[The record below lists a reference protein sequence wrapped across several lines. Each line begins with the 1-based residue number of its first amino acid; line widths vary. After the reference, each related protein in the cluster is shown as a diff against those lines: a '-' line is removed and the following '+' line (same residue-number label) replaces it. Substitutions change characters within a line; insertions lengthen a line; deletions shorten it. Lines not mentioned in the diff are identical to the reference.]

1 MSDERSIALAD
12 AISVYLDRKSVGN
25 ADGPGAYATNA
36 ASVLERF
43 VDWADRDREVDE
55 IDALTA
61 RDLEAY
67 ATELAQRTAA
77 GDVSPATAHTYYAV
91 VRAFLSWCVQ
101 GGVLETN
108 PAVDDRAQTALP
120 TREVTESTTE
130 DRQEQRDRLEAF
142 VRARTL
148 EASDADRTERL
159 ARLREYALVAVLA
172 HSGARGAELFRVPQD
187 DRRTGAT
194 WADVD
199 FYTGTIRVL
208 GRSGR
213 LEDVP
218 MLGPARTALRR
229 YRVALD
235 PPTSEWPLFPTNHA
249 PSVAR
254 RVRTVLADRGFET
267 EAIDALL
274 EEQTAMAV
282 ARERAIVLPAI
293 TTEGARSVLSR
304 LCKEAEVDVDGES
317 LTPRG
322 VRVDRAELAERRAAS
337 RSDPGLRR
345 LAPEQSIAVPVA
357 RLELEE
363 LVTDQVGDGALDE

>member
-1 MSDERSIALAD
+1 MSDGDREIALAD
-12 AISVYLDRKSVGN
+12 AISVYLDRKAVGD
-25 ADGPGAYATNA
+25 ADGPGAYAANA
-36 ASVLERF
+36 ASVLQRF
-43 VDWADRDREVDE
+43 VEWADDERDLAE

-61 RDLEAY
+61 ADLEAY
-67 ATELAQRTAA
+67 ATDLAQRTAA
-77 GDVSPATAHTYYAV
+77 GDVSPSTAQTYYAI
-91 VRAFLSWCVQ
+91 VRAFCSWCVE

-108 PAVDDRAQTALP
+108 PAVDDRAQAALP
-120 TREVTESTTE
+120 ATEAPESTDDDAH
-130 DRQEQRDRLEAF
+130 DRRDRLETF
-142 VRARTL
+142 VRARALAAT
-148 EASDADRTERL
+148 DAPRDERL
-159 ARLREYALVAVLA
+159 PRLREYALVAVLA
-172 HSGARGAELFRVPQD
+172 HSGARGSELFRVPQD

-208 GRSGR
+208 GRAGR

-229 YRVALD
+229 YRVVLD

-254 RVRTVLADRGFET
+254 RVRDVLADRGLTPDE
-267 EAIDALL
+267 IDAALASG
-274 EEQTAMAV
+274 TAMAV
-282 ARERAIVLPAI
+282 ARERAIAPPAI

-304 LCKEAEVDVDGES
+304 LCEDAGIDVDGDS

-345 LAPEQSIAVPVA
+345 LSPEQSIAVPVA
-357 RLELEE
+357 PVEFDDEE
-363 LVTDQVGDGALDE
+363 D